1 MLVINRTCDFNPLPR
16 KEGDSRLFLPSG
28 EGVNFNPLPR
38 KEGDNNKVSQTEYNA
53 ISIHSLVK
61 RETSLSSHSAIPIQ
75 HFNPLPRK
83 EGDRYLQRDAR
94 FFQSYFNPLPR
105 KEGDKSIVPLCALS
119 THFNP
124 LPRKEGDFF
133 SFWAS
138 SCEIKFQSTP
148 S

>member
-1 MLVINRTCDFNPLPR
+1 MLVINRTCDFNPLPRKEGDSWHIYKQSPSFNFNPLPR

-83 EGDRYLQRDAR
+83 EGD
-94 FFQSYFNPLPR
+94 
-105 KEGDKSIVPLCALS
+105 KSIVPLCALS

-124 LPRKEGDFF
+124 LPRKEGD
-133 SFWAS
+133 AL
-138 SCEIKFQSTP
+138 
-148 S
+148 